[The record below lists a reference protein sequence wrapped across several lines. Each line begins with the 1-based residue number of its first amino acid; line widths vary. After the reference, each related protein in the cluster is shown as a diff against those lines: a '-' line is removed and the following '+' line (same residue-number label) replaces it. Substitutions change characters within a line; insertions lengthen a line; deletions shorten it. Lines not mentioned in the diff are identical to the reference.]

1 MDSFSDMGVF
11 SDILTDDETKTLNRL
26 LDQPLPILVAD
37 DDFLE
42 YLREHTYEELNS
54 LELDELIMLWHEWEK
69 ENVE

>member
-1 MDSFSDMGVF
+1 MDSFSDMSVF
-11 SDILTDDETKTLNRL
+11 SDILTDDETKIINRL

-42 YLREHTYEELNS
+42 YLREHTYEEINS
-54 LELDELIMLWHEWEK
+54 LELDELIMLWNEWEK